1 MMRTLVLLA
10 LFLAPLVAEDAIR
23 VDLPVETK
31 TTGAWRISKASVEL
45 PSGAVAPK
53 LTLAP
58 QPTQAKAPAPDSFV
72 LVRFDINEKGLP
84 INIQLDKSSDKE
96 LEGEVITLIRGWR
109 FEAALRGDVPF
120 VVAHAYIELSAE
132 VVPSPERPPSASTQE
147 SSRAVKT

>member
-1 MMRTLVLLA
+1 M
-10 LFLAPLVAEDAIR
+10 
-23 VDLPVETK
+23 ETK

-45 PSGAVAPK
+45 PSGADAPT

-84 INIQLDKSSDKE
+84 INIQVDKSSDKE

-120 VVAHAYIELSAE
+120 VVATRIYRTFSKCGSLPRTAALGQY
-132 VVPSPERPPSASTQE
+132 TGKQQ
-147 SSRAVKT
+147 SSEDLTNFTAMDLLRF